1 MTRAL
6 VALAVGLAVVS
17 ATVGHA
23 AAQDAPVNTVTPPPS
38 DFVASASGLSRLEL
52 VPAADPNGL
61 TDLVL
66 LAEGTNQLACH
77 LPCVLE
83 VPPGMVHLVG
93 TGLDQRFDLQLPIA
107 RFALRAGEPVPWAA
121 SIGGRPA
128 GLALGGVGVW
138 AMVTSPKTDEVVGG
152 AVLLT
157 LGVAVVALVTVA
169 LVLYAIDEAGAVEL
183 VPLEEALRDGTIA
196 RF

>member
-1 MTRAL
+1 MRPAL
-6 VALAVGLAVVS
+6 LALAVGLAVVS
-17 ATVGHA
+17 AVSRA
-23 AAQDAPVNTVTPPPS
+23 AAQDAPINTVTPPPS

-52 VPAADPNGL
+52 VPATDPNGL

-66 LAEGTNQLACH
+66 LADGTNQLACH

-83 VPPGMVHLVG
+83 VPPGMVHLLG

-107 RFALRAGEPVPWAA
+107 RFAVRAGDPIPWAE
-121 SIGGRPA
+121 SIGGLAA

-138 AMVTSPKTDEVVGG
+138 AIVTSPKTDEVVGG

-169 LVLYAIDEAGAVEL
+169 LILGAIGEGGAVEL
-183 VPLEEALRDGTIA
+183 VPLDEALRDGTIA